1 MSGRRRRHPFR
12 LVRLANPLV
21 RAVLRSRLHRIL
33 SGRLLVLSYRG
44 RRSGKLFEI
53 PVRYAE
59 TDDGRLVVVATW
71 PERKLWWRSFDGG
84 GTASVTLGRARRPV
98 AGCVETGEARDA
110 ALSAYLGAFPRS
122 ERLVRE
128 AAVVVLVASR

>member
-12 LVRLANPLV
+12 LFRFANPLV
-21 RAVLRSRLHRIL
+21 RAVLRSPLHRLL

-44 RRSGKLFEI
+44 RRSGRTFEI

-59 TDDGRLVVVATW
+59 TDDGKLVVVATW

-84 GTASVTLGRARRPV
+84 AAASVTLRCARRSV
-98 AGCVETGEARDA
+98 AGCVESGEARDT